1 MTTKA
6 DFEKMEPEEREIE
19 QKMIKV
25 ITTMPAS
32 V

>member
-19 QKMIKV
+19 QKMIKT
-25 ITTMPAS
+25 IIQMPS
-32 V
+32 QV

>member
-1 MTTKA
+1 MSTKA
-6 DFEKMEPEEREIE
+6 DFEKMPPEEREIE

-25 ITTMPAS
+25 ITSMPAN